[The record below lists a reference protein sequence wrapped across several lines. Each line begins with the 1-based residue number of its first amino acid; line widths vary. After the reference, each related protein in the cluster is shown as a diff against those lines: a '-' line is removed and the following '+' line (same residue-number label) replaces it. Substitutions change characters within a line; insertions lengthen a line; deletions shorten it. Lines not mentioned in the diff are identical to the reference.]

1 MTPGQILIVSDD
13 SEFVRSLVSRWRRE
27 KDSPAITAVSTGVSR
42 QASSTGY
49 ELIVVGPLR
58 ECTALPAGPAV
69 NPDSV
74 VCAVGDPESLEVV
87 HAVHSDWLLLP
98 ECPGWTKILF
108 SLAGEVLRRTA
119 AETRAR
125 EAEITNL
132 SQKRF
137 GTLGKSLLE
146 ARPGMVN
153 ALTSLLGHADLILL
167 SEEPLPENCREHVRT
182 IHTMALRLH
191 EIVQRL
197 SSIENEMELS
207 ERKSHLETREM
218 PMAESS
224 QTWPALDRR

>member
-13 SEFVRSLVSRWRRE
+13 SEFVRSLVARWRME
-27 KDSPAITAVSTGVSR
+27 KDPPAITAVSTGVSR
-42 QASSTGY
+42 QASSSGY
-49 ELIVVGPLR
+49 EMIILGPLR

-69 NPDSV
+69 HSDSV
-74 VCAVGDPESLEVV
+74 VCAVGDEESLRLVR
-87 HAVHSDWLLLP
+87 AVHDAWLLLP

-108 SLAGEVLRRTA
+108 SLAGEVLRRRA

-137 GTLGKSLLE
+137 GILGRSLLE

-153 ALTSLLGHADLILL
+153 ALTSLLGNADLILL
-167 SEEPLPENCREHVRT
+167 SEEPLPDHCRENVRT
-182 IHTMALRLH
+182 IHNMALRLN

-207 ERKSHLETREM
+207 DRKSHVETPEM
-218 PMAESS
+218 RMAESS
-224 QTWPALDRR
+224 KT

>member
-13 SEFVRSLVSRWRRE
+13 SEFVRSLVARWRME
-27 KDSPAITAVSTGVSR
+27 KDPPATTAVSTGVSR
-42 QASSTGY
+42 QASSSGY
-49 ELIVVGPLR
+49 EMIIIGPLR
-58 ECTALPAGPAV
+58 ECTVLPAGPAV
-69 NPDSV
+69 HSDSV
-74 VCAVGDPESLEVV
+74 VCAVGDEESLRLVR
-87 HAVHSDWLLLP
+87 AVHDTWLLLP

-137 GTLGKSLLE
+137 GILGKSLLE

-153 ALTSLLGHADLILL
+153 ALTSLLGNADLILL
-167 SEEPLPENCREHVRT
+167 SEEPLPDHCRENVRT
-182 IHTMALRLH
+182 IHNMALRLN

-197 SSIENEMELS
+197 SSIENEMELTD
-207 ERKSHLETREM
+207 RKSHVETPKMRM
-218 PMAESS
+218 VESS
-224 QTWPALDRR
+224 KI

>member
-13 SEFVRSLVSRWRRE
+13 SEFVRSLVARWRLE
-27 KDSPAITAVSTGVSR
+27 KDSPVVTAVSSGVSR
-42 QASSTGY
+42 QTSSSGY
-49 ELIVVGPLR
+49 EIVVVGPLR
-58 ECTALPAGPAV
+58 ECTVLPAGPAV
-69 NPDSV
+69 HPESV
-74 VCAVGDPESLEVV
+74 VCAVGDEESLEMVR
-87 HAVHSDWLLLP
+87 AVHRDWLLIP

-125 EAEITNL
+125 EVEITNL

-137 GTLGKSLLE
+137 GILGKSLQE

-153 ALTSLLGHADLILL
+153 ALTSLLGNADLILL
-167 SEEPLPENCREHVRT
+167 SEEPLPDHCRENVRT
-182 IHTMALRLH
+182 IHTMALRLN

-207 ERKSHLETREM
+207 ERKSHLETPEM
-218 PMAESS
+218 RMAESS
-224 QTWPALDRR
+224 ET

>member
-1 MTPGQILIVSDD
+1 MTPEQVLIVSDD
-13 SEFVRSLVSRWRRE
+13 SEFVRSLISRWRRE
-27 KDSPAITAVSTGVSR
+27 KTCPVITAVSSGVSG
-42 QASSTGY
+42 QASSSGC
-49 ELIVVGPLR
+49 EIVVVGPLR
-58 ECTALPAGPAV
+58 KCTALPAGPAV
-69 NPDSV
+69 HPDSV

-87 HAVHSDWLLLP
+87 RAAHSDWLLLP

-119 AETRAR
+119 AESRAR
-125 EAEITNL
+125 EAEMTNH

-137 GTLGKSLLE
+137 GILGKSLLE

-153 ALTSLLGHADLILL
+153 ALTSLLGNADLILL
-167 SEEPLPENCREHVRT
+167 SEERLPGHCRENVRT
-182 IHTMALRLH
+182 IHTMALRLN

-207 ERKSHLETREM
+207 ERKSHLETPER

-224 QTWPALDRR
+224 KP

>member
-13 SEFVRSLVSRWRRE
+13 SEFVRSLVARWRME
-27 KDSPAITAVSTGVSR
+27 KDSPAITAVSTSVSR
-42 QASSTGY
+42 QASSSGY
-49 ELIVVGPLR
+49 EMIVVGPLR
-58 ECTALPAGPAV
+58 EGAALPAGPV
-69 NPDSV
+69 VHPDSV
-74 VCAVGDPESLEVV
+74 VCAVGDSDSLKLVRAA
-87 HAVHSDWLLLP
+87 HGAWFLLP

-108 SLAGEVLRRTA
+108 SLASEVLRRTA

-137 GTLGKSLLE
+137 GILGKSLLE

-153 ALTSLLGHADLILL
+153 ALTSLLGNADLILL
-167 SEEPLPENCREHVRT
+167 SQEPLPENCREHVRT
-182 IHTMALRLH
+182 IHTMALRLN

-207 ERKSHLETREM
+207 ERKSHLETPETR
-218 PMAESS
+218 MAGTPKSL
-224 QTWPALDRR
+224 PAIDRR

>member
-1 MTPGQILIVSDD
+1 MTSAQILIVSDD
-13 SEFVRSLVSRWRRE
+13 SEFVRSLVSRWRME
-27 KDSPAITAVSTGVSR
+27 KDPPAITAVSTGVIR
-42 QASSTGY
+42 HASSSGY

-58 ECTALPAGPAV
+58 DCSALPEGPTLD
-69 NPDSV
+69 PDSV
-74 VCAVGDPESLEVV
+74 VCAVGDDESLKLVR
-87 HAVHSDWLLLP
+87 AVRSTWLLLP

-125 EAEITNL
+125 EAETTNL

-137 GTLGKSLLE
+137 GVLGKSLLE

-153 ALTSLLGHADLILL
+153 ALTSLLGNADLILL
-167 SEEPLPENCREHVRT
+167 SEEPLPDHCRENVRT
-182 IHTMALRLH
+182 IRNMALRLN

-207 ERKSHLETREM
+207 ERKSHLETPEM
-218 PMAESS
+218 RMAGSS
-224 QTWPALDRR
+224 KT

>member
-13 SEFVRSLVSRWRRE
+13 SEFVRSLTARWRME
-27 KDSPAITAVSTGVSR
+27 KDSPTLTAVSSGASR
-42 QASSTGY
+42 QASSAGY
-49 ELIVVGPLR
+49 EIVVVGPLR

-69 NPDSV
+69 HPDSV
-74 VCAVGDPESLEVV
+74 VCVVGDQESLDLVR
-87 HAVHSDWLLLP
+87 AVRSDWLLLP

-108 SLAGEVLRRTA
+108 SLAGEVLRRKA

-125 EAEITNL
+125 ESEITNL

-137 GTLGKSLLE
+137 GILGKSLLE

-153 ALTSLLGHADLILL
+153 ALTSLLGNADLILL
-167 SEEPLPENCREHVRT
+167 SEEPLPDQCRENVRT
-182 IHTMALRLH
+182 IHTMALRLN

-207 ERKSHLETREM
+207 ERKSHLETPEM
-218 PMAESS
+218 RMAG
-224 QTWPALDRR
+224 TPKT